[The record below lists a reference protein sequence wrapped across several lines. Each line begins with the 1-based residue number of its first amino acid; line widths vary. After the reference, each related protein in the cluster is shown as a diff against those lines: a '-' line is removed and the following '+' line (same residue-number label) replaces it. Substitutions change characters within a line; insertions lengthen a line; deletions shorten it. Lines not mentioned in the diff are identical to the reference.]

1 MKCTQCGSTKFIERT
16 FLTSAKEL
24 DEKEKAGGYNIFS
37 GRARKVD
44 DTAQVLGYQLV
55 ITGQW
60 VEGGFRII
68 GNCNAYICEE
78 CGHIELFAKSFVEKV
93 HEKQRIDE
101 ENAKRK
107 LAVEAQL
114 EKDYVELNEFV
125 KQLKTQLGKLE
136 KLSNSEYITV
146 KEQKEVLLKLQ
157 FAKRYLPIC
166 ENLIASWNGD
176 CLGSQKMWLN
186 IKAAKQKIF

>member
-24 DEKEKAGGYNIFS
+24 NEYEKLEGGNIFS
-37 GRARKVD
+37 GNARKVD

-55 ITGQW
+55 IHGDAI
-60 VEGGFRII
+60 GAFRII

-136 KLSNSEYITV
+136 KLSNCENITV
-146 KEQKEVLLKLQ
+146 KEQKEVLRKLE
-157 FAKRYLPIC
+157 FAKQYLPIC
-166 ENLIASWNGD
+166 ENLIASWNED
-176 CLGSQKMWLN
+176 CLGSQKMWLK

>member
-1 MKCTQCGSTKFIERT
+1 MKCTQCGSTKFIERP

-24 DEKEKAGGYNIFS
+24 DEYEKFRYRFFS
-37 GRARKVD
+37 DNARKVD

-55 ITGQW
+55 IRGDAD
-60 VEGGFRII
+60 GGFRIV

-93 HEKQRIDE
+93 HEKQKIDE

-136 KLSNSEYITV
+136 KLSNDENITV
-146 KEQKEVLLKLQ
+146 KEQKEVLRKLE
-157 FAKRYLPIC
+157 FAKQYLPIC
-166 ENLIASWNGD
+166 ENLIASWNRD
-176 CLGSQKMWLN
+176 RLGSQKKWLN
-186 IKAAKQKIF
+186 IKSKARNILI